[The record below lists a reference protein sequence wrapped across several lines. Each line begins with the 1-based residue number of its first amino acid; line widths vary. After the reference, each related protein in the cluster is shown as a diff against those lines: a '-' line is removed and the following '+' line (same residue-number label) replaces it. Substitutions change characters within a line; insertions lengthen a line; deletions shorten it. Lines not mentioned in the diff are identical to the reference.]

1 MLGTRDEIAEA
12 ERAQLLSWAATLKLG
27 YVRVVPS
34 EIIGRRFRLGAG
46 PDSESG
52 LGDPAQRLSI
62 FYRLCRSAHVRRT
75 LLWWSATALDVA
87 LRRRT
92 GPHVSLAMG
101 VWPSLL
107 TDPVTRSSQA
117 LPSACSA
124 PRFKSC
130 APQDLGAPEWV
141 DDVNVDLS
149 QHVRRAAV
157 PRPGDDNALFR
168 LAADVMERRLD
179 RDRQLWECW
188 IIEGLTEDRW
198 AILTK
203 IHHCIADGIA
213 ALHIF
218 AGLFDDGDRDTFA
231 TNIRAANEPAPQGI
245 RRPQLSLNPLDW
257 VGGMWHASGAVSTAA
272 ARALGVAV
280 EITGGLLH
288 PSPASSLTGP
298 VTNMRRYSAAR
309 VGLPDVSK
317 VCQQFD
323 VTINDVALAAITDS
337 FRAVLIRRGE
347 QPRADS
353 LRTLVPV
360 SVRSTDASDTTD
372 NRVSLMLPYLPV
384 EKADPAEQLR
394 AVHARLTRT
403 KASGQRQAGSVIV
416 SAANRI
422 PFPLTAW
429 TMKALA
435 RLPQRGVVTV
445 ATNVPGPR
453 HRLQI
458 MGHDVVRLLPIPPIA
473 LQVRTGIA
481 ILSYADDLVFGI
493 IADYDAAPDVD
504 ELAGGIERAVAR
516 LVALSTPA
524 PRSKRARTRSATRS

>member
-1 MLGTRDEIAEA
+1 MVEHL
-12 ERAQLLSWAATLKLG
+12 
-27 YVRVVPS
+27 
-34 EIIGRRFRLGAG
+34 
-46 PDSESG
+46 
-52 LGDPAQRLSI
+52 
-62 FYRLCRSAHVRRT
+62 
-75 LLWWSATALDVA
+75 TALDVA
-87 LRRRT
+87 FLEAEDSD
-92 GPHVSLAMG
+92 PHVSLAIG
-101 VWPSLL
+101 VLAVVEGPIPDQDSL
-107 TDPVTRSSQA
+107 VSGVAERMH
-117 LPSACSA
+117 SA
-124 PRFKSC
+124 PRFKQVLRTQ
-130 APQDLGAPEWV
+130 PLDLGAPGWV
-141 DDVNVDLS
+141 DDVNLDLS

-157 PRPGDDNALFR
+157 PHPGDDNALFR

-179 RDRQLWECW
+179 RDRPLWECW

-218 AGLFDDGDRDTFA
+218 AGLCDDGDADTFA
-231 TNIRAANEPAPQGI
+231 TKIGAAKEKASQGI
-245 RRPQLSLNPLDW
+245 RRPQLSLNPRDW
-257 VGGMWHASGAVSTAA
+257 VSGMWHASGAVTTSA

-288 PSPASSLTGP
+288 PAPASSLTGP

-309 VGLPDVSK
+309 VGLQDVAK
-317 VCQQFD
+317 VRQQFD
-323 VTINDVALAAITDS
+323 VTINDVALAAITNG
-337 FRAVLIRRGE
+337 FRAVLIGRGE
-347 QPRADS
+347 QPRPDS

-360 SVRSTDASDTTD
+360 SVRSNDAIDEVG

-384 EKADPAEQLR
+384 EKADPVEQLR
-394 AVHARLTRT
+394 VVHARLART

-422 PFPLTAW
+422 PFPLAAW

-453 HRLQI
+453 QRLQI

-504 ELAGGIERAVAR
+504 DLAQGIERAVAR
-516 LVALSTPA
+516 LVALSTP
-524 PRSKRARTRSATRS
+524 PRRSKGARKRSAVRS